1 MDFLP
6 VNKSDLNRRNWDTL
20 DIILVSGD
28 AYVDHPAWASAILG
42 RFLESYGY
50 RVGIIAQPDW
60 TKIDDFLSLGAPRLF
75 FSVSA
80 GNMDSMVNHYTAD
93 KKKRHQDLYSPGGK
107 AGLRPDRPTIVY
119 TNRLREAFP
128 HIPITIGGVE
138 ASLRRL
144 AHYDYWADKVRRSIL
159 MDSKADLLIY
169 GMGEYSLLKIA
180 QHLENGNDI
189 KDLTSL
195 PGTGY
200 ISSTLPSLAL
210 ELPAYEEVVSST
222 PDFSR
227 STRLIYQHNNPYTSP
242 PLAQKHGD
250 RWVVMNPPPLPLAT
264 GEIDKIYSIPF
275 MRKSHP
281 MYDDS
286 GGIKALESVQ
296 FSLVTHRGCFGGCA
310 FCSLAIHQGKFIQSR
325 SIDSL
330 VKEAEAFIRHPDF
343 KGSIPDVGAPSA
355 NMYGMKS
362 RNRNKCQ
369 TCNRISCLYPSVCSN
384 LHTDHTPSIKLWKR
398 LRSINQ
404 IKHIRVASGIR
415 YDLLLK
421 DTSGQY
427 LHDLCKYHV
436 GGQLKIA
443 PEHIS
448 PAVTSLMT
456 KSGIKEYLQFM
467 TAFKQV
473 NKKLK
478 KEQYLIPYFISAHPG
493 STLNESVELAEFLRD
508 HFQYY
513 PEQVQNFTPTP
524 MTISTSMYHTGINPL
539 NNQEVYVPRE
549 TWERK
554 AQRALLQYRNPKNKA
569 LVREALEK
577 AKRTDLIGS
586 SRIALIKDN
595 NFISPASKTHR
606 PKRKRK

>member
-1 MDFLP
+1 MEFLP
-6 VNKSDLNRRNWDTL
+6 VNKSDLKHRNWDTL

-60 TKIDDFLSLGAPRLF
+60 TKLDDFLSLGKPRLF
-75 FSVSA
+75 IGVSA

-93 KKKRHQDLYSPGGK
+93 KKKRNQDLYSPGGE
-107 AGLRPDRPTIVY
+107 AGLRPDRPSIVY

-128 HIPITIGGVE
+128 DVPVIIGGVE

-159 MDSKADLLIY
+159 ADSKADLLVY

-180 QHLENGNDI
+180 QYLENGNEI
-189 KDLTSL
+189 KNLTSL

-200 ISSTLPSLAL
+200 MSSTLPSSAL
-210 ELPAYEEVVSST
+210 ELPAYEEVAGNKQA
-222 PDFSR
+222 FSR
-227 STRLIYQHNNPYTSP
+227 STRLIYQNNNPYSSP
-242 PLAQKHGD
+242 PLAQKHGE
-250 RWVVMNPPPLPLAT
+250 RWVVINPPPLPLT
-264 GEIDKIYSIPF
+264 TPEIDRIYSNQFI
-275 MRKSHP
+275 RKSHP
-281 MYDDS
+281 MYDKR

-325 SIDSL
+325 SIESL
-330 VKEAEAFIRHPDF
+330 VKEAETFAQHPDF
-343 KGSIPDVGAPSA
+343 KGVIPDVGAPSA
-355 NMYGMKS
+355 NMYGMKGKKFD
-362 RNRNKCQ
+362 KCQ
-369 TCNRISCLYPSVCSN
+369 KCNRISCLYPNVCSN
-384 LHTDHTPSIKLWKR
+384 LQTDHTASIKLWKY
-398 LRSINQ
+398 LRNISQ
-404 IKHIRVASGIR
+404 IKHIRVASGVR
-415 YDLLLK
+415 YDLVLK

-427 LHDLCKYHV
+427 LRDLCKYHV

-448 PAVTSLMT
+448 PGVTSLMA
-456 KSGIKEYLQFM
+456 KPGKKEYTQFM
-467 TAFKQV
+467 SAFKQI
-473 NKKLK
+473 NNKLK
-478 KEQYLIPYFISAHPG
+478 KDLYLIPYFISAHPG
-493 STLNESVELAEFLRD
+493 STLEESVELAEFLRD

-539 NNQEVYVPRE
+539 NNQEVYVPRD

-554 AQRALLQYRNPKNKA
+554 AQRALLQYRDPKNKT
-569 LVREALEK
+569 LVREALLK
-577 AKRTDLIGS
+577 TGRTDLIGS
-586 SRIALIKDN
+586 SRQALVKDA
-595 NFISPASKTHR
+595 NFKPPVGKTRRSKG
-606 PKRKRK
+606 K

>member
-1 MDFLP
+1 MEFLP
-6 VNKSDLNRRNWDTL
+6 VSKSDLKHRNWDAL

-60 TKIDDFLSLGAPRLF
+60 TNLDDFLSLGTPRLF
-75 FSVSA
+75 FGVSA
-80 GNMDSMVNHYTAD
+80 GNMDSMVNQYTAD
-93 KKKRHQDLYSPGGK
+93 RKKRNQDLYSPGGK

-128 HIPITIGGVE
+128 DVPVIIGGVE

-144 AHYDYWADKVRRSIL
+144 AHYDYWADKVRRSVL
-159 MDSKADLLIY
+159 ADSKADLLVY
-169 GMGEYSLLKIA
+169 GMGEYTLLKIA
-180 QHLENGNDI
+180 QYLENGNEI
-189 KDLTSL
+189 KNLISL

-200 ISSTLPSLAL
+200 MSSTLPSSAL
-210 ELPAYEEVVSST
+210 DLPAFEEVAGNKQA
-222 PDFSR
+222 FSR
-227 STRLIYQHNNPYTSP
+227 STRLIYQHNNPYSSP
-242 PLAQKHGD
+242 PLAQKHGE
-250 RWVVMNPPPLPLAT
+250 RWVVINPPPLPLT
-264 GEIDKIYSIPF
+264 TVEIDRIYSNKFI
-275 MRKSHP
+275 RKSHP
-281 MYDDS
+281 IYDQS

-325 SIDSL
+325 SIESL
-330 VKEAEAFIRHPDF
+330 VKEAETFTQHPDF
-343 KGSIPDVGAPSA
+343 KGVIPDVGAPSA
-355 NMYGMKS
+355 NMYGMKGKNS
-362 RNRNKCQ
+362 DKCK
-369 TCNRISCLYPSVCSN
+369 TCNRISCLHPNLCSN
-384 LHTDHTPSIKLWKR
+384 LHTDHTPSIKLWKK
-398 LRSINQ
+398 LRNISQ
-404 IKHIRVASGIR
+404 IKHIRVASGVR
-415 YDLLLK
+415 YDLILK

-448 PAVTSLMT
+448 PAVTSLMA
-456 KSGIKEYLQFM
+456 KPGKKEYTQFM
-467 TAFKQV
+467 SAFKQI
-473 NKKLK
+473 NNKLK
-478 KEQYLIPYFISAHPG
+478 KDQYLIPYFISAHPG
-493 STLNESVELAEFLRD
+493 STLEESVELAEFLRD

-539 NNQEVYVPRE
+539 NNQEVYVPRD

-554 AQRALLQYRNPKNKA
+554 AQRALLQYRDPKNKT
-569 LVREALEK
+569 LVREALLK
-577 AKRTDLIGS
+577 AGRSDLIGS
-586 SRIALIKDN
+586 SRQALVKDAK
-595 NFISPASKTHR
+595 FKPPVGKTRR
-606 PKRKRK
+606 PKGK